1 MVEILALALFLQ
13 TGASTLPVTSTQPE
27 PPPYQDQWTVEVID
41 NIKVLP
47 ESNVTLRIDG
57 QTVTGRAPCNTYR
70 GSFTVS
76 GTTVEVG
83 ELLRT
88 MMACDAARLSEENDF
103 LTLLREV
110 VRYEMKSR
118 DVLELKTSDGKTI
131 VAKRQR

>member
-1 MVEILALALFLQ
+1 MFDTLLLTLFLHAAA
-13 TGASTLPVTSTQPE
+13 TPPGAQPE
-27 PPPYQDQWTVEVID
+27 PPRYQGEWVVEVID

-57 QTVTGRAPCNTYR
+57 QSVAGRAPCNTYR
-70 GSFTVS
+70 GSFAVS

-88 MMACDAARLSEENDF
+88 MMACDAARLSEEKDF

-131 VAKRQR
+131 VARRQH